1 MSLAHR
7 RRRVYPPPP
16 TSDGGG
22 HGNGTQPDHPD
33 HVGPAVAAP
42 PVWQLAVLRDD
53 ELAFAGTA
61 GEGVAQAGRQ
71 ELGGGQCSRTWAY
84 RLGCRS
90 APAFW
95 KYASQKCPMWLAS
108 SAVGA
113 DTPDT

>member
-42 PVWQLAVLRDD
+42 AVWQLAVLRDD

-61 GEGVAQAGRQ
+61 GAGSLRPGGRGSAAASAAGR
-71 ELGGGQCSRTWAY
+71 GGAGSGAGAGPPFWRT
-84 RLGCRS
+84 
-90 APAFW
+90 AP
-95 KYASQKCPMWLAS
+95 P
-108 SAVGA
+108 
-113 DTPDT
+113 